1 MSELTGV
8 MQILLYTDTT
18 RYEDMDSFYRDLL
31 LEDPYYSWYES
42 ESDRGA
48 KFRIGSSMIDV
59 LCQEKNGP
67 DQLSIFQLE
76 AENVDEMF
84 ERVYAKCPE
93 CIFEKIS
100 TRPYGTRFF
109 SILDP
114 MGNKV
119 SIYMN
124 GH

>member
-18 RYEDMDSFYRDLL
+18 RYEDMESFYRDLL

-48 KFRIGSSMIDV
+48 KFRIGSS
-59 LCQEKNGP
+59 
-67 DQLSIFQLE
+67 
-76 AENVDEMF
+76 MF

>member
-1 MSELTGV
+1 
-8 MQILLYTDTT
+8 
-18 RYEDMDSFYRDLL
+18 
-31 LEDPYYSWYES
+31 
-42 ESDRGA
+42 
-48 KFRIGSSMIDV
+48 MIDV

-93 CIFEKIS
+93 CIFEIIS

>member
-18 RYEDMDSFYRDLL
+18 RYEDMESFYRDLL

-42 ESDRGA
+42 ESDRG
-48 KFRIGSSMIDV
+48 
-59 LCQEKNGP
+59 
-67 DQLSIFQLE
+67 
-76 AENVDEMF
+76 
-84 ERVYAKCPE
+84 VYAKCPE

>member
-18 RYEDMDSFYRDLL
+18 RYEDMESFYRDLL
-31 LEDPYYSWYES
+31 REDPYYSWYES

-93 CIFEKIS
+93 CIFEKTS